1 MDQTF
6 VRMKKY
12 YLTRQEQAS
21 LLTKRQNNSPEDYVE
36 CCSIIFKIGI
46 IGEGEE
52 REKGGRGD
60 AKKHNWDTDPTS
72 SSEKNA
78 TSRNT
83 ILFLATCQLIVLGF
97 VFENS
102 TRGHSRIDQSDCWCQ
117 HSNTGPRKPGRLFS
131 EHSSQHKQ
139 SGHWV
144 HTHTQLPE
152 LKDLVSIVTVYHY
165 CRVDKLINQ

>member
-52 REKGGRGD
+52 REKGGGGTPILPAHQR
-60 AKKHNWDTDPTS
+60 KMQLVETQS
-72 SSEKNA
+72 SSLQHV
-78 TSRNT
+78 SL
-83 ILFLATCQLIVLGF
+83 LFLDLFLKTLHVVTAGLTNQIAGVNIPTPAHGNQEDCFQNTLHSTNSLAT
-97 VFENS
+97 EYTPTHNS
-102 TRGHSRIDQSDCWCQ
+102 QS
-117 HSNTGPRKPGRLFS
+117 
-131 EHSSQHKQ
+131 
-139 SGHWV
+139 
-144 HTHTQLPE
+144 
-152 LKDLVSIVTVYHY
+152 
-165 CRVDKLINQ
+165 